1 MDLGKVTK
9 IIEVPEPKPIARPVP
24 EEDAPIPLPDNW
36 PIRMPIKTPVPA
48 EAD

>member
-24 EEDAPIPLPDNW
+24 DEEAPIEAPNW
-36 PIRMPIKTPVPA
+36 PIRMPIKAPVPA

>member
-1 MDLGKVTK
+1 MDLGKVVRT
-9 IIEVPEPKPIARPVP
+9 IVVPETRPVVQP
-24 EEDAPIPLPDNW
+24 EREDDAPIPAPNW